1 MSHRTGKCSSGGI
14 SPAMAVAVM
23 VAVTVITAAIVAVY
37 VYLYRPPVST
47 ILAFAAILAVMGW
60 SIIILEISRQNRKIE
75 KMDKGRKILE
85 IKRRGIDT
93 MPESLKYAM
102 ILVCCCLG
110 FGIVAGAATGDYS
123 TLFMLTTVLIADLII
138 LALPRKVEIYEEGIR
153 DGARFVK
160 WREIERVEMKDRV
173 LEIKPERDFRKIM
186 LRDEDGSLKS
196 VVEKYVRGVKQSRT
210 VNLCQ

>member
-1 MSHRTGKCSSGGI
+1 MSHKTGKCSGGI

-23 VAVTVITAAIVAVY
+23 VAATVITAAIVAVY

-93 MPESLKYAM
+93 MPESLKYAI

-110 FGIVAGAATGDYS
+110 FGIVACAATGDYS
-123 TLFMLTTVLIADLII
+123 MLPLTTVLIADLII

-160 WREIERVEMKDRV
+160 WREIERVELKDKV
-173 LEIKPERDFRKIM
+173 LEIKPERF
-186 LRDEDGSLKS
+186 
-196 VVEKYVRGVKQSRT
+196 
-210 VNLCQ
+210 